1 MVDRDCIAL
10 CILMPLLGAALG
22 GCSMLE
28 FLPNWSA
35 EGIAGPAPSYRTI
48 VAPQVRAIVGNI
60 EPARMRISDAR
71 RVDSFKGAS
80 WLVCLEVGT
89 APLPRYY
96 AVFIQRERIVESR
109 LSVVID
115 QCEQQPYA
123 AFDWAAETAGASP
136 EAGVAGVR
144 RAP

>member
-1 MVDRDCIAL
+1 MVDRDRMAL
-10 CILMPLLGAALG
+10 CILTPLLGAALG

-28 FLPNWSA
+28 FLPDWSA
-35 EGIAGPAPSYRTI
+35 EGVAGPAPAYRTI
-48 VAPQVRAIVGNI
+48 LAPQVRSIVGNI
-60 EPARMRISDAR
+60 EPTSTRISDAR

-96 AVFIQRERIVESR
+96 AVFIQRDRIVDSR

-123 AFDWAAETAGASP
+123 AFDWAAEVARAS
-136 EAGVAGVR
+136 AR
-144 RAP
+144 